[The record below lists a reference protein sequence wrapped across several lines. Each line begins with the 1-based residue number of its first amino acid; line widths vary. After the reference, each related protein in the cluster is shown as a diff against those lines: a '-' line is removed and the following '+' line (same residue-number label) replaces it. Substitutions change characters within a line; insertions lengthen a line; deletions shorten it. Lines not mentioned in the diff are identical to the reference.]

1 MARKPTGGVT
11 GFSSDFGTPIP
22 FAGPGEEVR
31 SDFRDV
37 PLSDT
42 GDGYHDRGALGS
54 YSPREHEQW
63 APVPEVKCFEGF
75 GASVADLQRG
85 FIDPTIREDPAYDK
99 ANYRERS
106 SLPMEPDEDFNNT
119 GVMDDD
125 WEFRTRNRRARG
137 FLTRPYIPTE
147 R

>member
-1 MARKPTGGVT
+1 MARRPTGATAISAG
-11 GFSSDFGTPIP
+11 FGTPIP

-42 GDGYHDRGALGS
+42 GDGYSDRGALGS
-54 YSPREHEQW
+54 YAPREHEQW
-63 APVPEVKCFEGF
+63 QAPGDVKYMAGF
-75 GASVADLQRG
+75 GASVEDLQRG
-85 FIDPTIREDPAYDK
+85 YIEPTIREDPAYDK
-99 ANYRERS
+99 ANYQERS

-125 WEFRTRNRRARG
+125 WEFRTRNRRSRG

>member
-1 MARKPTGGVT
+1 MARGPRGGVT
-11 GFSSDFGTPIP
+11 SFSSDFGTPIP
-22 FAGPGEEVR
+22 IASPGEEVR

-54 YSPREHEQW
+54 YSPRDTQW
-63 APVPEVKCFEGF
+63 EAPEGVRYFDGF
-75 GASVADLQRG
+75 GATVSDLHRG

-99 ANYRERS
+99 ANYQERS
-106 SLPMEPDEDFNNT
+106 SLPMEPDEDVNNT
-119 GVMDDD
+119 GVMDQD

>member
-1 MARKPTGGVT
+1 MARKSNGGVT
-11 GFSSDFGTPIP
+11 SFSSDFGTPIP
-22 FAGPGEEVR
+22 LAGPGEEVR

-54 YSPREHEQW
+54 YGRDAPW
-63 APVPEVKCFEGF
+63 DPVPGVKYMAGF
-75 GASVADLQRG
+75 GADVEDLQRG
-85 FIDPTIREDPAYDK
+85 FIAPTIREDPAYDK

-106 SLPMEPDEDFNNT
+106 SLPMKTDEDFNNT
-119 GVMDDD
+119 GVLDED
-125 WEFRTRNRRARG
+125 WEFRTRNRRSRG

>member
-1 MARKPTGGVT
+1 MARKPGGTT

-63 APVPEVKCFEGF
+63 EVPEGIRYFDGF
-75 GASVADLQRG
+75 GARTEDLHRG
-85 FIDPTIREDPAYDK
+85 FIEPTIREDPAYDK
-99 ANYRERS
+99 ANYQERFS
-106 SLPMEPDEDFNNT
+106 QPKLPDEDVNNT
-119 GVMDDD
+119 GVMDQD

>member
-1 MARKPTGGVT
+1 MARKPTGGAT
-11 GFSSDFGTPIP
+11 SFDSDFGTPIQI
-22 FAGPGEEVR
+22 AGPGEEAVT
-31 SDFRDV
+31 DFRDV

-54 YSPREHEQW
+54 YAPREHEQW
-63 APVPEVKCFEGF
+63 AVPADVRYMAGF
-75 GASVADLQRG
+75 GASIEDLHRG
-85 FIDPTIREDPAYDK
+85 FIEPSIREDPAYDK
-99 ANYRERS
+99 ANYKERF
-106 SLPMEPDEDFNNT
+106 SLPKSADEGPGNNQVME
-119 GVMDDD
+119 DD

>member
-54 YSPREHEQW
+54 YGQDRPWE
-63 APVPEVKCFEGF
+63 VPNDVRYMAGF
-75 GASVADLQRG
+75 GASVEDLQRG

-99 ANYRERS
+99 ANYQERS

-119 GVMDDD
+119 GVMDQD
-125 WEFRTRNRRARG
+125 WEFRTRNRRSRG